1 MSADGSPS
9 AHDVE
14 SSCFVAATVFGAGAA
29 VIGIL
34 SWLLLKY
41 GGDSQ
46 SGQDAAKK
54 AAEDDQDSST

>member
-41 GGDSQ
+41 GGD
-46 SGQDAAKK
+46 QDAAKK

>member
-1 MSADGSPS
+1 
-9 AHDVE
+9 
-14 SSCFVAATVFGAGAA
+14 VFGAGGAA

-46 SGQDAAKK
+46 SGHDAAKK
-54 AAEDDQDSST
+54 AAEDDQDSSI